1 MFVNDLF
8 NQYAN
13 IFLSWSPRPSDE
25 LIDEVELRAKKE
37 NNFG

>member
-13 IFLSWSPRPSDE
+13 ILLLWSLPGDE